1 MVNKNKLK
9 RINILSSPFR
19 DLLIILIAIIISIII
34 FSILI
39 ALLKYNVTKALLT
52 LVETSFGSFF
62 GFRSTIIKMIPLVF
76 LAYAFAIPS
85 MVRFYNIG
93 GYGQMMFG
101 ATVITIF
108 AFLFKNFNI
117 SSYILIPFLLL
128 IGFCSGGLFATI
140 ASFLKIKGDIDPI
153 ISTIMLNFVSLEFL
167 HYITQN
173 PLFADPIAGHPTT
186 KILPQNSLMG
196 TWYGIPHSIV
206 ILVITIIFIYYFVR
220 KFKIGYEILATGYN
234 INAAERFGINIKS
247 ALIWSFFIGG
257 GIAGLSGTLEII
269 NINNR
274 LISGFAS
281 TNGAQ
286 YGLFGALTALIVGKM
301 SPIGIPIAAFF
312 MSILLVGA
320 NALQR
325 TMGISVFIV
334 FILQA
339 IMVINIV
346 VIRTIFNKRR

>member
-1 MVNKNKLK
+1 MIHKSKLNQ
-9 RINILSSPFR
+9 INISLSPLH
-19 DLLIILIAIIISIII
+19 DILIILIAIIISIIF

-39 ALLKYNVTKALLT
+39 ALLNYNVTRALLT
-52 LVETSFGSFF
+52 LIETSFGSFF
-62 GFRSTIIKMIPLVF
+62 GFRSTIIKMIPLTF

-85 MVRFYNIG
+85 MVRFFNIG

-101 ATVITIF
+101 ATIITII
-108 AFLFKNFNI
+108 AFLFESYNI
-117 SSYILIPFLLL
+117 SSYILIPLLL
-128 IGFCSGGLFATI
+128 FIGFCSGGLFATI

-167 HYITQN
+167 YFITQN

-186 KILPQNSLMG
+186 RPLPTNSLLG
-196 TWYGIPHSIV
+196 NWYGIPYSII
-206 ILVITIIFIYYFVR
+206 ILFISIIFIFYFVR
-220 KFKIGYEILATGYN
+220 KSKIGYEILATGFN
-234 INAAERFGINIKS
+234 INAAEKFGINIKR
-247 ALIWSFFIGG
+247 AIMWSFFIGG
-257 GIAGLSGTLEII
+257 GLAGLAGTLEII
-269 NINNR
+269 NINGR

-286 YGLFGALTALIVGKM
+286 YGLFGALTALIVGGV
-301 SPIGIPIAAFF
+301 SPLAIPIAAFF
-312 MSILLVGA
+312 MSVLLVGA

-325 TMGISVFIV
+325 TMGLSVYVV